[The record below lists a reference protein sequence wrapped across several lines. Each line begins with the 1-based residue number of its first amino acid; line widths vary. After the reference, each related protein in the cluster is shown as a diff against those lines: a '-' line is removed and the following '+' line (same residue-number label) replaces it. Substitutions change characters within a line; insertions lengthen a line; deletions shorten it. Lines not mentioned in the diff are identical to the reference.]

1 MSDALDGSR
10 RSSDG
15 TRPRIAVVGV
25 GHFGRHH
32 ARILATLPGAL
43 LVAVVDIDADRA
55 AAAAAETGAAP
66 ETDVS
71 ALDGRVDAVTLAV
84 PTESHHAVALPLL
97 ERGVSVLVE
106 KPMARSVAEA
116 DALIAA
122 AEASGAVLAVGH
134 TERYNP
140 AVAVALPLVRAPR
153 FIEVHRIGSFSA
165 RSLDVDVVFD
175 VMIHDL
181 DIILTTVGAEVA
193 TIEAVGVPVLTDR
206 VDIANARLRFT
217 SGCIANLT
225 ASRISRDR
233 VRKLRFFQQ
242 DAYISVDCA
251 EQEVE
256 EWRVTRT
263 PGCEPT
269 IAGGKLDVPQG
280 EPLERE
286 LEDFVRAVAG
296 GGPPRVGGADGR
308 RALALAH
315 RVADAME
322 SGRDEIPQE
331 TGDRS
336 LFDRLRVDG
345 AQGRQDTGDA

>member
-1 MSDALDGSR
+1 MASTN
-10 RSSDG
+10 SSG
-15 TRPRIAVVGV
+15 PRIAVVGV

-32 ARILATLPGAL
+32 ARILSTLPGARL
-43 LVAVVDIDADRA
+43 EAVVDIDADRA
-55 AAAAAETGAAP
+55 SAVAAETGAAP
-66 ETDVS
+66 ETDVA

-84 PTESHHAVALPLL
+84 PTARHHAVALPLL

-116 DALIAA
+116 DELIAA

-140 AVAVALPLVRAPR
+140 AIAAALPLVQAPR
-153 FIEVHRIGSFSA
+153 FIEVHRIGTFPA
-165 RSLDVDVVFD
+165 RSLDIDVVFD
-175 VMIHDL
+175 LMIHDL
-181 DIILTTVGAEVA
+181 DIILTTVGADVE

-217 SGCIANLT
+217 TGCVANLT

-251 EQEVE
+251 EQVVE
-256 EWRVTRT
+256 GWRVTRT
-263 PGCEPT
+263 PGAEPE
-269 IAGGKLDVPQG
+269 IAGGKLDVPRG

-286 LEDFVRAVAG
+286 LADFVRGVRAG
-296 GGPPRVGGADGR
+296 RPPLVSGVDGR
-308 RALALAH
+308 RALALAQ
-315 RVADAME
+315 RVADVME
-322 SGRDEIPQE
+322 KGEDEGSQE
-331 TGDRS
+331 TGDR
-336 LFDRLRVDG
+336 
-345 AQGRQDTGDA
+345 RQEAGEA

>member
-1 MSDALDGSR
+1 MVEANNTG
-10 RSSDG
+10 
-15 TRPRIAVVGV
+15 PRIAVVGV

-32 ARILATLPGAL
+32 ARILSTLQGAR
-43 LVAVVDIDADRA
+43 LVAVVDTDTDRA
-55 AAAAAETGAAP
+55 AVVAAETGAAP
-66 ETDVS
+66 ESDVT

-106 KPMARSVAEA
+106 KPMARTVAEA
-116 DALIAA
+116 DALVAA

-140 AVAVALPLVRAPR
+140 AVAAALPLVRAPR
-153 FIEVHRIGSFSA
+153 FIEVHRIGTFPA
-165 RSLDVDVVFD
+165 RSLDIDVVFD
-175 VMIHDL
+175 LMIHDL
-181 DIILTTVGAEVA
+181 DIILTTVGAEVV
-193 TIEAVGVPVLTDR
+193 TVEAVGVPVLTDR

-251 EQEVE
+251 AQEVE
-256 EWRVTRT
+256 GWRVTRT
-263 PGCEPT
+263 PGSEPA
-269 IAGGKLDVPQG
+269 IAGGQLDVARG

-286 LEDFVRAVAG
+286 LVDFVRAVFTG
-296 GGPPRVGGADGR
+296 GAPRVGGADGR
-308 RALALAH
+308 RALALAQ

-322 SGRDEIPQE
+322 KGEGAQRRQE
-331 TGDRS
+331 TGDR
-336 LFDRLRVDG
+336 
-345 AQGRQDTGDA
+345 RQEDT

>member
-1 MSDALDGSR
+1 M
-10 RSSDG
+10 
-15 TRPRIAVVGV
+15 TRAELRVAVVGV

-32 ARILATLPGAL
+32 ARVLSTLPGARL
-43 LVAVVDIDADRA
+43 EAVVDIAADRA
-55 AAAAAETGAAP
+55 AAVAAETGARS

-84 PTESHHAVALPLL
+84 PTLSHHAVALPLL
-97 ERGVSVLVE
+97 QRGVSVLVE
-106 KPMARSVAEA
+106 KPMARSLAEA
-116 DALIAA
+116 DELIAA

-140 AVAVALPLVRAPR
+140 AVAVALPLVHAPR
-153 FIEVHRIGSFSA
+153 FIEIHRIGTFPA
-165 RSLDVDVVFD
+165 RSLDIDVVFD

-181 DIILTTVGAEVA
+181 DIVLTTVGEEVA
-193 TIEAVGVPVLTDR
+193 TVEAVGVPVLTDQ

-233 VRKLRFFQQ
+233 VRKLRFFQR

-256 EWRVTRT
+256 GWRVTRT
-263 PGCEPT
+263 PGAEPT
-269 IAGGKLDVPQG
+269 IAGGRLEVPRG
-280 EPLERE
+280 EPLEHE
-286 LEDFVRAVAG
+286 LADFVRAVSG
-296 GGPPRVGGADGR
+296 GGAPRVAGADGR

-315 RVADAME
+315 RVADAMGAE
-322 SGRDEIPQE
+322 RA
-331 TGDRS
+331 
-336 LFDRLRVDG
+336 LR
-345 AQGRQDTGDA
+345 

>member
-1 MSDALDGSR
+1 MSEALDGLR
-10 RSSDG
+10 RSADSTG
-15 TRPRIAVVGV
+15 PRFAVVGV
-25 GHFGRHH
+25 GHFGRNH
-32 ARILATLPGAL
+32 ARILSRLQGAR
-43 LVAVVDIDADRA
+43 LVAVVDIDPARA
-55 AAAAAETGAAP
+55 AEVAAKTGAAP
-66 ETDVS
+66 ETDVT
-71 ALDGRVDAVTLAV
+71 ALYDRVDAVTLAV

-106 KPMARSVAEA
+106 KPMARTVAEA

-140 AVAVALPLVRAPR
+140 AVAAALPLVRAPR
-153 FIEVHRIGSFSA
+153 FIEVHRIGAFPA
-165 RSLDVDVVFD
+165 RSLDIDVVFD

-181 DIILTTVGAEVA
+181 DIVLTTVGSDVA
-193 TIEAVGVPVLTDR
+193 TVEAVGVPVLTDR

-217 SGCIANLT
+217 SGCIANIT

-233 VRKLRFFQQ
+233 VRKLRFFQR

-263 PGCEPT
+263 SGSDAR
-269 IAGGKLDVPQG
+269 IAGGKIDVPRG

-286 LEDFVRAVAG
+286 IEDFVRAVAG
-296 GGPPRVGGADGR
+296 GGPPRVGGVDGR
-308 RALALAH
+308 RALALAK
-315 RVADAME
+315 RVADAMKE
-322 SGRDEIPQE
+322 GREE
-331 TGDRS
+331 RS
-336 LFDRLRVDG
+336 
-345 AQGRQDTGDA
+345 

>member
-1 MSDALDGSR
+1 MSSHSGAVKNATLDGPMSDFGKT
-10 RSSDG
+10 G
-15 TRPRIAVVGV
+15 PRIAVVGV

-32 ARILATLPGAL
+32 ARILATMPGAR
-43 LVAVVDIDADRA
+43 LVAVVDIDVDRA
-55 AAAAAETGAAP
+55 AAVAAQTGAAP
-66 ETDVS
+66 EADVA

-84 PTESHHAVALPLL
+84 PTASHHAVALPLL

-106 KPMARSVAEA
+106 KPIARSVAEA

-140 AVAVALPLVRAPR
+140 AVAAALTLVRAPR
-153 FIEVHRIGSFSA
+153 FIEVHRIGAFPA
-165 RSLDVDVVFD
+165 RSLDIDVVFD

-193 TIEAVGVPVLTDR
+193 AVEAVGVPVLTDR

-217 SGCIANLT
+217 SGCIANIT

-233 VRKLRFFQQ
+233 VRKLRFFQR

-256 EWRVTRT
+256 AWRVTRT
-263 PGCEPT
+263 SGSAPA
-269 IAGGKLDVPQG
+269 IAGGKVDVARG
-280 EPLERE
+280 EPLARE

-308 RALALAH
+308 HALALAQ
-315 RVADAME
+315 RVADAMKDE
-322 SGRDEIPQE
+322 SAPRRQE
-331 TGDRS
+331 AGDR
-336 LFDRLRVDG
+336 
-345 AQGRQDTGDA
+345 RQEGT

>member
-1 MSDALDGSR
+1 MPSNSGEVR
-10 RSSDG
+10 V
-15 TRPRIAVVGV
+15 AVVGV

-32 ARILATLPGAL
+32 ARILSTLPGVRL
-43 LVAVVDIDADRA
+43 EAVVDIDPDRA
-55 AAAAAETGAAP
+55 AAVAADTGARP
-66 ETDVS
+66 ETDVT
-71 ALDGRVDAVTLAV
+71 ALDGGVHAVTLAV
-84 PTESHHAVALPLL
+84 PTASHHDVALPLL

-122 AEASGAVLAVGH
+122 AEKSGAVLAVGH

-140 AVAVALPLVRAPR
+140 AVAVALPFVRAPR
-153 FIEVHRIGSFSA
+153 FVEVHRIGTFPA

-181 DIILTTVGAEVA
+181 DIILTAVGAEVV
-193 TIEAVGVPVLTDR
+193 TVEAVGVPVLTTR
-206 VDIANARLRFT
+206 VDIANARLRFA

-233 VRKLRFFQQ
+233 VRKLRFFQP

-256 EWRVTRT
+256 GWRVTRT
-263 PGCEPT
+263 PGAEPE
-269 IAGGKLDVPQG
+269 IAGGKLDVPRG

-286 LEDFVRAVAG
+286 LADFVGAVAG
-296 GGPPRVGGADGR
+296 NRAPGVDGADGR
-308 RALALAH
+308 RALALAQ

-322 SGRDEIPQE
+322 EGE
-331 TGDRS
+331 
-336 LFDRLRVDG
+336 DG
-345 AQGRQDTGDA
+345 PEKSEVRRQKAEEG

>member
-1 MSDALDGSR
+1 MSDALDGVRQSFAR
-10 RSSDG
+10 AG
-15 TRPRIAVVGV
+15 PRIAVVGV

-32 ARILATLPGAL
+32 ARVLSTLPGVRL
-43 LVAVVDIDADRA
+43 EAVVDIDADRA
-55 AAAAAETGAAP
+55 AAVAVETGAAP
-66 ETDVS
+66 ETDLT

-84 PTESHHAVALPLL
+84 PTVSHHAVALPLL

-106 KPMARSVAEA
+106 KPMTRSLAEA
-116 DALIAA
+116 DELIAA

-140 AVAVALPLVRAPR
+140 AVAVALPLVHAPR
-153 FIEVHRIGSFSA
+153 FIEVHRIGTFPA
-165 RSLDVDVVFD
+165 RSLDIDVVFD

-193 TIEAVGVPVLTDR
+193 TIEAVGVPVLTGR

-233 VRKLRFFQQ
+233 VRKLRFFQR

-256 EWRVTRT
+256 GWSVTRT
-263 PGCEPT
+263 AGAEPA
-269 IAGGKLDVPQG
+269 IAGGKLDVTRG
-280 EPLERE
+280 EPLEHE
-286 LEDFVRAVAG
+286 LADFVRAVSG

-315 RVADAME
+315 RVADAMKEE
-322 SGRDEIPQE
+322 SAPRRQEAGGRRKV
-331 TGDRS
+331 DRT
-336 LFDRLRVDG
+336 DG
-345 AQGRQDTGDA
+345 

>member
-1 MSDALDGSR
+1 MSDSLDGLR
-10 RSSDG
+10 RSFDRTG
-15 TRPRIAVVGV
+15 PRVAVVGV

-32 ARILATLPGAL
+32 ARILSTLPGAR

-55 AAAAAETGAAP
+55 AAVAAETGAAP
-66 ETDVS
+66 ETDVT

-106 KPMARSVAEA
+106 KPMTRSVAEA

-122 AEASGAVLAVGH
+122 AAASGAVLAVGH

-140 AVAVALPLVRAPR
+140 AVAAALPLVRAPR
-153 FIEVHRIGSFSA
+153 FIEVHRIGAFAA
-165 RSLDVDVVFD
+165 RSLDIDVVFD

-181 DIILTTVGAEVA
+181 DIILTTVGTEVA
-193 TIEAVGVPVLTDR
+193 TVEAVGVPVLTDR

-217 SGCIANLT
+217 SGCIANIT

-233 VRKLRFFQQ
+233 VRKLRFFQR

-263 PGCEPT
+263 SGSDPR
-269 IAGGKLDVPQG
+269 IAGGKVDVPRG

-286 LEDFVRAVAG
+286 LEDFVGAVAG
-296 GGPPRVGGADGR
+296 GGAPRVGGADGR
-308 RALALAH
+308 RALALAQ
-315 RVADAME
+315 RVADAM
-322 SGRDEIPQE
+322 RDERASRRQE
-331 TGDRS
+331 GT
-336 LFDRLRVDG
+336 
-345 AQGRQDTGDA
+345 